1 MDSNKQPNYTLLT
14 IGLDRQVLTWLREE
28 LSTVNIEALS
38 TAQAF
43 EEVLELEDVD
53 NYINFVITGP
63 FVQQIDGDELAQ
75 GIRLTFPQCR
85 LLMIA
90 TSRVDLEINSLK
102 KNGAS
107 EVYIYPGDKGL
118 LDVELDKIVASLGKD
133 PGLTRYRPVQLI
145 DIAAGDELPF
155 DMSVFLPLNNKY
167 VNMVKAGSEVREKQ
181 FNKLTEKSVG
191 QVYINSQEMDQF
203 YNYCA
208 EKLADA
214 ADPNS
219 AIPETERMAQLQTT
233 TRDLFTSIFDTTESA
248 DCSVGQQI
256 MDQSQKIVDKYLEKK
271 TGNSFHEQIAGL
283 LGKTTD
289 TYSHAS
295 NVSALACLLSMATG
309 VGKPEDLAIAGLF
322 HDMALVDFPIPEHE
336 PTPEFIEKLDDQNKK
351 IYMEHPLN
359 AVRVLKTKRMA
370 VTETVAKI
378 IEQHHERAD
387 GKGFPKQLNSAKI
400 SMEAQL
406 LAIADQVDYLAQRKA
421 SRKRYNLQEAIEHL
435 ADSGAYSFELIG
447 KIKKAILTG

>member
-1 MDSNKQPNYTLLT
+1 MDSSKQPNYTVLT
-14 IGLDRQVLTWLREE
+14 IGLDRQVLAWLREE
-28 LSTVNIEALS
+28 LSTLNIKAVS
-38 TAQAF
+38 TAQEF
-43 EEVLELEDVD
+43 EEILELEDVD
-53 NYINFVITGP
+53 QFVNTVITGP
-63 FVQQIDGDELAQ
+63 FVQQIGGDELAQ
-75 GIRLTFPQCR
+75 GIRLAFPQCR

-90 TSRVDLEINSLK
+90 TSRSDLEINSLK

-118 LDVELDKIVASLGKD
+118 LDQELDKIVASLGKD
-133 PGLTRYRPVQLI
+133 PGLIRYRPVQLI
-145 DIAAGDELPF
+145 DIASGDKLPF

-167 VNMVKAGSEVREKQ
+167 IKLVKAGSEVREKQ
-181 FNKLTEKSVG
+181 FNKLNEKLVG

-203 YNYCA
+203 YDYCV

-219 AIPETERMAQLQTT
+219 AIPETERLAQLQTT
-233 TRDLFTSIFDTTESA
+233 TRDLFTSIFDTSESA
-248 DCSVGQQI
+248 DFSVGQQI
-256 MDQSQKIVDKYLEKK
+256 MEQSQKIVYKYLERK
-271 TGNSFHEQIAGL
+271 TGNNFHEQIQNL

-295 NVSALACLLSMATG
+295 NVSALACLLSMATA

-322 HDMALVDFPIPEHE
+322 HDMALVDFPIADHE
-336 PTPEFIEKLDDQNKK
+336 PTPEFLEKLDDQNRK

-378 IEQHHERAD
+378 IEQHHERVD

-406 LAIADQVDYLAQRKA
+406 LAIADHVDYLAQRKA
-421 SRKRYNLQEAIEHL
+421 SRKRYKLSEAIQYL
-435 ADSGAYSFELIG
+435 ADSGAYSFELMG
-447 KIKKAILTG
+447 KIKKSVLAL

>member
-167 VNMVKAGSEVREKQ
+167 VKMVKAGSEVREKQ

-233 TRDLFTSIFDTTESA
+233 TRDLFTSIFDTTE
-248 DCSVGQQI
+248 
-256 MDQSQKIVDKYLEKK
+256 
-271 TGNSFHEQIAGL
+271 
-283 LGKTTD
+283 
-289 TYSHAS
+289 
-295 NVSALACLLSMATG
+295 
-309 VGKPEDLAIAGLF
+309 
-322 HDMALVDFPIPEHE
+322 
-336 PTPEFIEKLDDQNKK
+336 
-351 IYMEHPLN
+351 
-359 AVRVLKTKRMA
+359 
-370 VTETVAKI
+370 
-378 IEQHHERAD
+378 
-387 GKGFPKQLNSAKI
+387 
-400 SMEAQL
+400 
-406 LAIADQVDYLAQRKA
+406 
-421 SRKRYNLQEAIEHL
+421 
-435 ADSGAYSFELIG
+435 
-447 KIKKAILTG
+447 